1 MPPVEYHAAP
11 RSPHEVAADLCRL
24 WSENLGLAMTPEQK
38 FQWLYRDAPEP
49 SDLVFVLEAIADG
62 HTVIVG
68 TNGMA
73 SRRFRVAGRDARAA
87 ISCDLAVDRAHRSL
101 LPALSLV
108 RAVREAGTTRFDFVY
123 GFPNAKAEGVLK
135 RAGFRE
141 LGRARRWAKVLRH
154 ARYVDRLS
162 ASPDATALVRLAS
175 SHRSAAKLG
184 AGILDTWQAV
194 ARTVDAARV
203 GVKHRLRSHRAP
215 DDRWEVLWR
224 DARDEYD
231 VVGERTPAFLR
242 WRFPPGTGT
251 RFVTLQRRGDQRLRA
266 AAVLQFDEATGA
278 AHVRDLFGHHDSFGT
293 LISGLVPHAHRSGAS
308 SLSVRFLG
316 APSIERL
323 LVAHGFTRRKG
334 DRCVVI
340 EVGPAVAEHHAILTD
355 ASRWHLFDAD
365 EDA

>member
-1 MPPVEYHAAP
+1 MERCRRAPSRTTLVTPHLTPKMPPVEYHAAP

-154 ARYVDRLS
+154 AATSIGS
-162 ASPDATALVRLAS
+162 ARARMPPPWSAWPHPIARPPSLVPAS
-175 SHRSAAKLG
+175 STLGRRWQGPSTPHGSA
-184 AGILDTWQAV
+184 
-194 ARTVDAARV
+194 
-203 GVKHRLRSHRAP
+203 
-215 DDRWEVLWR
+215 
-224 DARDEYD
+224 
-231 VVGERTPAFLR
+231 
-242 WRFPPGTGT
+242 
-251 RFVTLQRRGDQRLRA
+251 
-266 AAVLQFDEATGA
+266 
-278 AHVRDLFGHHDSFGT
+278 
-293 LISGLVPHAHRSGAS
+293 
-308 SLSVRFLG
+308 
-316 APSIERL
+316 
-323 LVAHGFTRRKG
+323 
-334 DRCVVI
+334 
-340 EVGPAVAEHHAILTD
+340 
-355 ASRWHLFDAD
+355 
-365 EDA
+365 